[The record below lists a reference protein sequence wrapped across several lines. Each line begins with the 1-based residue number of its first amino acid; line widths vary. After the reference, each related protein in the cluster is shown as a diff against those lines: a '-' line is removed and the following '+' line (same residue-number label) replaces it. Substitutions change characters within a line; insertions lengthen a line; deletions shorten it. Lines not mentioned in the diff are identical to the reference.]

1 MATIAPRAGGRG
13 RVKPLDAILATAE
26 KKSLKRSLGAF
37 QLTLLGI
44 GAVIG
49 TGIFVLTATA
59 AQKAGPGMMVS
70 FIIAGAV
77 CAVAALCYSEL
88 ASMVPVAGSAY
99 TYSYAVM
106 GEVVAWLVGWA
117 LILEYALGASAVA
130 VGWSGFISGLLDSVG
145 MHLPHALKVGPEI
158 QWGFLQGGEL
168 GGLINL
174 PAVLV
179 VAFVTTLLVI
189 GTKESATFN
198 AVLVV
203 IKITALSLFLVITLP
218 MVSGHAENFQPFAP
232 RGWGNPFSGSG
243 TGILGAAAS
252 IFFAYVGFDAVST
265 AAEETKNP
273 QRNVPIGLI
282 GSLLICTVF
291 YLLVAAGVVGSFGAQ
306 PLVDPATGLAFKE
319 GSPQLYA
326 AAACQAAHAPTVCS
340 KEALAYILRQVSSPL
355 AGQLV
360 GLAAAV
366 ALPSVVLL
374 MMYGQTRIFFVMAR
388 DGLLPERLSTVHTR
402 FRTPHV
408 VTIVTGI
415 FVAIAAAFLPVGTL
429 ADYSNAGTLFAFAA
443 VSLGVMIL
451 RKRDPNRPRPFRTPA
466 LFVVAPLSIAGCL
479 LLFVN
484 LNMESK
490 LLFVTWTVLGLVFYF
505 LYGYRHSHVAR
516 GITEVPEL
524 APEAPGSI
532 GVAPMPRAPV
542 PPQDIGEGD

>member
-1 MATIAPRAGGRG
+1 MATITPRVGGRG
-13 RVKPLDAILATAE
+13 RIKPLDEILATAE
-26 KKSLKRSLGAF
+26 RKSLKRSLGAF

-70 FIIAGAV
+70 FIVAGVV
-77 CAVAALCYSEL
+77 CALAALCYSEL

-99 TYSYAVM
+99 TYSYAVT
-106 GEVVAWLVGWA
+106 GELVAWLVGWA

-145 MHLPHALKVGPEI
+145 IHLPHALKVGPPI
-158 QWGFLQGGEL
+158 QWGFLQGGEV

-218 MVSGHAENFQPFAP
+218 MISGHMENFHPFAP
-232 RGWGNPFSGSG
+232 RGWGNPLSSSG

-291 YLLVAAGVVGSFGAQ
+291 YLLVAGGVVGAYGAQ
-306 PLVDPATGLAFKE
+306 PLIDPATGLAFKE
-319 GSPQLYA
+319 GSPALYA
-326 AAACQAAHAPTVCS
+326 SAACQAAHAPTVCS
-340 KEALAYILRQVSSPL
+340 KEALAHILREVSNPL
-355 AGQLV
+355 FGNLL
-360 GLAAAV
+360 GLAAAI

-374 MMYGQTRIFFVMAR
+374 MMFGQTRVFFVMAR
-388 DGLLPERLSTVHTR
+388 DGLLPERLSAVHPR
-402 FRTPHV
+402 FKTPY
-408 VTIVTGI
+408 IVTMVTGF
-415 FVAIAAAFLPVGTL
+415 FVAVAAAFLPVGTL

-443 VSLGVMIL
+443 VSLAVMIL
-451 RKRDPNRPRPFRTPA
+451 RKKDPGRRRPFRTPA
-466 LFVVAPLSIAGCL
+466 VYVVAPLSIAGCL

-484 LNMESK
+484 LNTESK
-490 LLFVTWTVLGLVFYF
+490 LLFVTWTVLGLIFYF
-505 LYGYRHSHVAR
+505 LYGYRHSNLAR
-516 GITEVPEL
+516 GIVDVPEV
-524 APEAPGSI
+524 AVDAPGSI
-532 GVAPMPRAPV
+532 GIAPMPGAAV
-542 PPQDIGEGD
+542 PPDDRD